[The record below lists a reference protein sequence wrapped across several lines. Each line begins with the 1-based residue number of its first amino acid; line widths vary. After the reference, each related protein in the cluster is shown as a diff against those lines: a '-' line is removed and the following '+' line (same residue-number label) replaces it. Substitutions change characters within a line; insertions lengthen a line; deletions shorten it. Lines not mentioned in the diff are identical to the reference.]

1 MGNGLMRP
9 MMHIVSGE
17 ADSRADDEDDDASP
31 PMRPTTELTMRP
43 EVDLA
48 NEANDVSCPM
58 RPTAELTVRPEAI
71 WPMRPMTYR
80 VQ

>member
-1 MGNGLMRP
+1 
-9 MMHIVSGE
+9 
-17 ADSRADDEDDDASP
+17 
-31 PMRPTTELTMRP
+31 MRP